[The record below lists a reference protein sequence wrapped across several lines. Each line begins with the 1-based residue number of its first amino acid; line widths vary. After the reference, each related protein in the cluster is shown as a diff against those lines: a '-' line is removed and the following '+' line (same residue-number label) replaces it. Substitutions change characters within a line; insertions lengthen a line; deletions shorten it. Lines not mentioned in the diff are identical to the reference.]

1 MLSDIKNS
9 LRIIE
14 EKIESQKGIYT
25 VLITLAVYKSLNP
38 SQDIRNHQENMKGGF
53 SGRSIDTKH
62 ITPTL
67 KSLGLTSM
75 SESGWLT
82 RSLEQPYPYNSD
94 YNGKIGNGNEEIKK
108 AFLTIVDFIQHN
120 PKKSDAIV
128 EFFLSAAESIKKRNA
143 VQIKPISNP
152 EKVTIENVIFSLE
165 KLFSE
170 NYNISGGSKLP
181 VIAFHS
187 IYQLLIKEIG
197 RYSGMKLNDLGS
209 HTSSDRTAKTSGDIE
224 IFNNNELFESLEIKF
239 NHYIDSH
246 IVNLARDKI
255 LRFNPKR
262 YYILSTYPIK
272 SEDAHTINTAVIELR
287 ESHGCQLIINGLIPT
302 LKYYLRLVKNS
313 QDFLDTF
320 TQMVINDKELKIIH
334 KNKWKEL
341 VHHFFN

>member
-25 VLITLAVYKSLNP
+25 VLITLAIYKSLNP
-38 SQDIRNHQENMKGGF
+38 TQDIRNHQENMKGGF
-53 SGRSIDTKH
+53 SGRSIDTKY

-108 AFLTIVDFIQHN
+108 AFLEIVDFIQHN

-128 EFFLSAAESIKKRNA
+128 DFLLTAAELIKKRNA
-143 VQIKPISNP
+143 VEIRPISNP
-152 EKVTIENVIFSLE
+152 EKVTIENVILCLE
-165 KLFSE
+165 KLFAE

-187 IYQLLIKEIG
+187 IYQLLIKEVG

-239 NHYIDSH
+239 NHFIDSH
-246 IVNLARDKI
+246 IVNLAIDKI
-255 LRFNPKR
+255 IRFNPKR

-272 SEDAHTINTAVIELR
+272 NEDADTINTAVIELR
-287 ESHGCQLIINGLIPT
+287 ESHGCQLIINGLVPT

-313 QDFLDTF
+313 QDFLETF
-320 TQMVINDKELKIIH
+320 TQMVIHDKELKIIH

-341 VHHFFN
+341 VHHSFN